1 MAAARRAPRGGV
13 FGLLLAALVMAD
25 FAFPQLRTFMMNCC
39 DNSGA
44 YRLKVMGKRGK
55 GRCEPGDYRTIQA
68 GDEVVV
74 VGRTGGAKNR
84 VMKAVVVR
92 TRKMSANPM
101 QNGFKVV
108 YDQAAAVV
116 MDNDG
121 NPVGSKITGPVD
133 PKCAQRWPK
142 IAMISRGSR

>member
-1 MAAARRAPRGGV
+1 MAAARRTPRGGV

-25 FAFPQLRTFMMNCC
+25 FAFPQLKTFMMNCC

-74 VGRTGGAKNR
+74 VGRTGGARRQPKLR
-84 VMKAVVVR
+84 RSATHHVMGAR
-92 TRKMSANPM
+92 
-101 QNGFKVV
+101 G
-108 YDQAAAVV
+108 
-116 MDNDG
+116 
-121 NPVGSKITGPVD
+121 
-133 PKCAQRWPK
+133 
-142 IAMISRGSR
+142 IALHP